1 VRSAENR
8 EDLVASSG
16 DTGRMQDPTR
26 RSDDRTVLC
35 AEGLRKRF
43 GDTQAVDG
51 ISIHIAPGERVG
63 IVGPNGAGK
72 TTTLLMLLGA
82 IEPDEGT
89 IELVGHRL
97 PEGRSPAMAQVGFA
111 AGYLPLPERL
121 TVMETLDLFGTL
133 SGVADPRGEAR
144 QVLAELG
151 IERLAHQKVESLSS
165 GQGTLVG
172 FAKAVIHHPRLVV
185 LDEPTASLDPDVAM
199 RVRDR
204 LEWMNAEHHATLL
217 LTSHDMREVERLT
230 TRVIFLRAGRII
242 ADGPAEQVVDEAG
255 YPDLET
261 MFLAEAARLREEAV

>member
-1 VRSAENR
+1 MHRNA
-8 EDLVASSG
+8 
-16 DTGRMQDPTR
+16 R
-26 RSDDRTVLC
+26 RDDRPVLH

-51 ISIHIAPGERVG
+51 ITITISPGERVG

-89 IELVGHRL
+89 VDRVGHRL
-97 PEGRSPAMAQVGFA
+97 PGGRSAAMAHVGFA

-133 SGVADPRGEAR
+133 TGVQDPRR
-144 QVLAELG
+144 QAAEVLGELG
-151 IERLAHQKVESLSS
+151 IARLADQKVESLSS

-242 ADGPAEQVVDEAG
+242 ADGPAEQVVEAAG
-255 YPDLET
+255 YPDLEA